1 MLQQLIGGNIPLVLK
16 LDPDAR
22 HIRADAGQIGQ
33 IIVNLVVNAR
43 DAMPSGGTITIESA
57 NVAFEEPFAI
67 DHRDVAPG
75 HYVLLAVSDTGVG
88 MDRQTRE
95 HVFEPFFTTK
105 EVGKGTGLGVA
116 RTYGIVRQAGGHIW
130 LYSEPGHGTI
140 FKLYFPRVD
149 GAVEAA
155 PVPAPDPA
163 PGNGTVLIVEDE
175 PAVRD
180 MTTRLLERAGFDVV
194 GVADGLKAI
203 ARSEHAQPI
212 DVLVT
217 DVVMPNLGGIE
228 TAEQMMA
235 RYPDMG
241 VVLLSGYTADSL
253 DLERVVTRGA
263 TFVSKPVTSSTLV
276 QAVVHAVA
284 ARRVAETRQSALTE

>member
-1 MLQQLIGGNIPLVLK
+1 
-16 LDPDAR
+16 
-22 HIRADAGQIGQ
+22 
-33 IIVNLVVNAR
+33 
-43 DAMPSGGTITIESA
+43 
-57 NVAFEEPFAI
+57 
-67 DHRDVAPG
+67 
-75 HYVLLAVSDTGVG
+75 
-88 MDRQTRE
+88 
-95 HVFEPFFTTK
+95 
-105 EVGKGTGLGVA
+105 
-116 RTYGIVRQAGGHIW
+116 
-130 LYSEPGHGTI
+130 
-140 FKLYFPRVD
+140 VD

-194 GVADGLKAI
+194 GVADGLEAI

-284 ARRVAETRQSALTE
+284 AAAWQRLVSLR